1 MAEQRLIDANVA
13 YEMGIEHHFTKEH
26 LAWSIVGDERGI
38 EYRIKCPIC
47 KLKVIGFGETVSV
60 ARERAVEAW
69 NNMIEDW
76 NTS

>member
-1 MAEQRLIDANVA
+1 MDEIKSCKCGCA
-13 YEMGIEHHFTKEH
+13 YTSYKEH

-69 NNMIEDW
+69 NNMIED
-76 NTS
+76 